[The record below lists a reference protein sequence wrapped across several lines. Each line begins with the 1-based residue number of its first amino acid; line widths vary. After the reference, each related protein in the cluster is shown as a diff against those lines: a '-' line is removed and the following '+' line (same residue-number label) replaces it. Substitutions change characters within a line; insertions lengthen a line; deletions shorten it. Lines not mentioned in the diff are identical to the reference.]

1 MRNVSTRE
9 FKAVVMVES
18 TREEQLL
25 RSSPLFG
32 GMDGASARSLI
43 ALMTR
48 REMVKGDVL
57 FNEGDNGH
65 ALYVVVKGKVKMA
78 RTARDGRENLL
89 GLLGVGDML
98 GELSVFDPGP
108 RMSRAHAVEESVV
121 YELPKEILDDWLDD
135 HLEMSRHLM
144 RALAQRIRR
153 ISNTMADLVFSDV
166 PGRVAK
172 AILDLGHRFGR
183 MERGHVTVRHGLTQ
197 EELAQL
203 VGASRE
209 TVNKALADFA
219 SRGWIDVHIGSVEV
233 YEPERLRARSR

>member
-1 MRNVSTRE
+1 MAREVTMEVS
-9 FKAVVMVES
+9 
-18 TREEQLL
+18 REEQLL
-25 RSSPLFG
+25 RSAPLFG
-32 GMDGASARSLI
+32 GMDATSARSLI
-43 ALMTR
+43 SQMER
-48 REMVKGDVL
+48 RELAKGATL
-57 FNEGDNGH
+57 FNEGDEGQ
-65 ALYVVVKGKVKMA
+65 ALFIVVKGKVKLA

-89 GLLGVGDML
+89 ALLGVGDML

-108 RMSRAHAVEESVV
+108 RMARAHAVEESVV
-121 YELPKEILDDWLDD
+121 FELPKDVLDEWLDD
-135 HLEMSRHLM
+135 HLEMSRHIM

-153 ISNTMADLVFSDV
+153 ASNTMADLVFSDV

-183 MERGHVTVRHGLTQ
+183 MERGHVVVRHGLTQ

-219 SRGWIDVHIGSVEV
+219 SRGWIDVHIGAVEV

>member
-1 MRNVSTRE
+1 MPDATQTPASVL
-9 FKAVVMVES
+9 
-18 TREEQLL
+18 REEQLL
-25 RSSPLFG
+25 RTSPLFG
-32 GMDGASARSLI
+32 GMDAANARSLI
-43 ALMTR
+43 SQMIR
-48 REMVKGDVL
+48 RELSKGETI
-57 FNEGDNGH
+57 FNEGDDGE
-65 ALYVVVKGKVKMA
+65 AMWVIVKGKIKLA

-89 GLLGVGDML
+89 ALLGVGDMV

-108 RMSRAHAVEESVV
+108 RLSRAHAVEDSIV
-121 YELPKEILDDWLDD
+121 YELPKATLDAWLDE
-135 HLEMSRHLM
+135 HLDMSRHLL

-153 ISNTMADLVFSDV
+153 TSNSMADLVFSDV

-219 SRGWIDVHIGSVEV
+219 SRGWIDVHIGAVEV

>member
-1 MRNVSTRE
+1 MPE
-9 FKAVVMVES
+9 AG
-18 TREEQLL
+18 REEQLL

-32 GMDGASARSLI
+32 GMDAATARSLI
-43 ALMTR
+43 SQMRR
-48 REMVKGDVL
+48 RELSRGDNL
-57 FNEGDNGH
+57 FVEGDDGH
-65 ALYVVVKGKVKMA
+65 ALYVVVKGKVKLA

-89 GLLGVGDML
+89 ALVGVGDML

-108 RMSRAHAVEESVV
+108 RLSRAHAVEDTIV
-121 YELPKEILDDWLDD
+121 YELPKQVLDVWLDD
-135 HLEMSRHLM
+135 HLEMSRHML

-153 ISNTMADLVFSDV
+153 QSNTMADLVFSDV

-219 SRGWIDVHIGSVEV
+219 SRGWIDVHIGAVEV

>member
-1 MRNVSTRE
+1 
-9 FKAVVMVES
+9 MVES
-18 TREEQLL
+18 AREEQLL

-32 GMDGASARSLI
+32 GMDVTTARSLI
-43 ALMTR
+43 VNMRRLELSRGEAL
-48 REMVKGDVL
+48 
-57 FNEGDNGH
+57 FSEGDDGN
-65 ALYVVVKGKVKMA
+65 ALYVIVKGKVKLA

-108 RMSRAHAVEESVV
+108 RLSRAHVVEDSVV
-121 YELPKEILDDWLDD
+121 YELPKAVLDAWLDD

-153 ISNTMADLVFSDV
+153 LSNTMADLVFSDV

-219 SRGWIDVHIGSVEV
+219 SRGWIDVHIGAVEV

>member
-1 MRNVSTRE
+1 M
-9 FKAVVMVES
+9 ADAA
-18 TREEQLL
+18 REEQLL

-32 GMDGASARSLI
+32 GMDQPTARSLVGQ
-43 ALMTR
+43 MKR
-48 REMVKGDVL
+48 RELARGETI
-57 FNEGDNGH
+57 FNEGDDGH
-65 ALYVVVKGKVKMA
+65 ALYVVVKGKIKLA

-89 GLLGVGDML
+89 ALLGVGDML

-108 RMSRAHAVEESVV
+108 RLSRAHAVEDSIV
-121 YELPKEILDDWLDD
+121 YELPKSVLDVWLDD
-135 HLEMSRHLM
+135 HLEMSRHML

-153 ISNTMADLVFSDV
+153 MSNTMADLVFSDV

-183 MERGHVTVRHGLTQ
+183 MERGHITVRHGLTQ

>member
-1 MRNVSTRE
+1 MLE
-9 FKAVVMVES
+9 PA
-18 TREEQLL
+18 REEQLL

-32 GMDGASARSLI
+32 GMDAQTARSLVDQ
-43 ALMTR
+43 MTR
-48 REMVKGDVL
+48 RELSRGETI
-57 FNEGDNGH
+57 FNEGDDGH
-65 ALYVVVKGKVKMA
+65 ALYIVVRGKVKLA

-89 GLLGVGDML
+89 ALLGVGDML

-108 RMSRAHAVEESVV
+108 RLSRAHAVEDSVV
-121 YELPKEILDDWLDD
+121 YELPKQVLDVWLDD
-135 HLEMSRHLM
+135 HLEMSRYML

-153 ISNTMADLVFSDV
+153 MSNTMADLVFSDV

-219 SRGWIDVHIGSVEV
+219 SRGWIDVHIGAVEV

>member
-1 MRNVSTRE
+1 MG
-9 FKAVVMVES
+9 ES
-18 TREEQLL
+18 PREEQLL

-43 ALMTR
+43 TMMKRL
-48 REMVKGDVL
+48 ELVKGDVL
-57 FNEGDNGH
+57 FNEGDDGH
-65 ALYVVVKGKVKMA
+65 ALYVIVKGKVKMA

-108 RMSRAHAVEESVV
+108 RLSRAHAVEESVV
-121 YELPKEILDDWLDD
+121 YELPKEVLDVWLDD

-219 SRGWIDVHIGSVEV
+219 ARGWIDVHIGSVEV
-233 YEPERLRARSR
+233 FEPERLRARSR

>member
-1 MRNVSTRE
+1 
-9 FKAVVMVES
+9 MVENP
-18 TREEQLL
+18 REEQLL

-32 GMDGASARSLI
+32 GMDAASARSLI

-57 FNEGDNGH
+57 FNEGDDGH
-65 ALYVVVKGKVKMA
+65 ALYVLVKGKVKMA

-121 YELPKEILDDWLDD
+121 YELPKEILDEWLDD

>member
-1 MRNVSTRE
+1 MLET
-9 FKAVVMVES
+9 

-25 RSSPLFG
+25 RSSPLFR
-32 GMDGASARSLI
+32 GMDAENARSLI
-43 ALMTR
+43 SKMR
-48 REMVKGDVL
+48 RIELACGETI
-57 FNEGDNGH
+57 FHEGDGGQ
-65 ALYVVVKGKVKMA
+65 ALYIVVKGKVKLT

-89 GLLGVGDML
+89 ALLGVGDML

-108 RMSRAHAVEESVV
+108 RLSRAHAVEDSIV
-121 YELPKEILDDWLDD
+121 YELPTAMLDPWLDD
-135 HLEMSRHLM
+135 NLEMSRYML

-153 ISNTMADLVFSDV
+153 TSNTMADRVFSDV

-209 TVNKALADFA
+209 TVNKALADFGA
-219 SRGWIDVHIGSVEV
+219 RGWIDVRICSVEV

>member
-1 MRNVSTRE
+1 
-9 FKAVVMVES
+9 
-18 TREEQLL
+18 
-25 RSSPLFG
+25 
-32 GMDGASARSLI
+32 MDGESARSLI

-57 FNEGDNGH
+57 FNEGDEGH
-65 ALYVVVKGKVKMA
+65 ALYVLVKGKIKMA

-89 GLLGVGDML
+89 GLLGVGDMV

-108 RMSRAHAVEESVV
+108 RMSRAHAVEESIV
-121 YELPKEILDDWLDD
+121 YELPKEILDEWLDD

-153 ISNTMADLVFSDV
+153 ISNNMADLVFSDV

>member
-1 MRNVSTRE
+1 MP
-9 FKAVVMVES
+9 ES
-18 TREEQLL
+18 SREEQLL

-32 GMDGASARSLI
+32 GMDSESARSLI
-43 ALMTR
+43 SKMTR
-48 REMVKGDVL
+48 IELTRGETI
-57 FNEGDNGH
+57 FNEGDEGQ
-65 ALYVVVKGKVKMA
+65 ALYIVVRGKVKLA

-89 GLLGVGDML
+89 ALLGVGDML

-108 RMSRAHAVEESVV
+108 RLSRAHAVEDSIV
-121 YELPKEILDDWLDD
+121 YELPKAVLDPWLDD
-135 HLEMSRHLM
+135 HLEMSRHML

-153 ISNTMADLVFSDV
+153 TSNTMADLVFSDV

-219 SRGWIDVHIGSVEV
+219 ARGWIDVRIGSVEV

>member
-1 MRNVSTRE
+1 MPQSPRE
-9 FKAVVMVES
+9 V
-18 TREEQLL
+18 QLL

-32 GMDGASARSLI
+32 GMDADSARSLI
-43 ALMTR
+43 DQMTR
-48 REMVKGDVL
+48 IELNRGEVV
-57 FNEGDNGH
+57 FNEGDEGQ
-65 ALYVVVKGKVKMA
+65 AMYIIVKGKVKLA

-89 GLLGVGDML
+89 GLLGVGDMM

-108 RMSRAHAVEESVV
+108 RVSRAHAVEDSVV
-121 YELPKEILDDWLDD
+121 YELPKAVLDRWLDD
-135 HLEMSRHLM
+135 HLEMSRHLL

-153 ISNTMADLVFSDV
+153 LSNSMADLVFSDV

-209 TVNKALADFA
+209 TVNKALAEFA
-219 SRGWIDVHIGSVEV
+219 SRGWIDVHIGAVDV

>member
-1 MRNVSTRE
+1 MG
-9 FKAVVMVES
+9 ES
-18 TREEQLL
+18 PREEQLL

-32 GMDGASARSLI
+32 GMDGESARSLI

-57 FNEGDNGH
+57 FNEGDEGH
-65 ALYVVVKGKVKMA
+65 ALYVLVKGKIKMA

-89 GLLGVGDML
+89 GLLGVGDMV

-108 RMSRAHAVEESVV
+108 RMSRAHAVEESIV
-121 YELPKEILDDWLDD
+121 YELPKEILDEWLDD

-153 ISNTMADLVFSDV
+153 ISNNMADLVFSDV

>member
-1 MRNVSTRE
+1 
-9 FKAVVMVES
+9 MVENP
-18 TREEQLL
+18 REEQLL

-32 GMDGASARSLI
+32 GMDAASSRSLI
-43 ALMTR
+43 SLMTR
-48 REMVKGDVL
+48 REMSKGDVL
-57 FNEGDNGH
+57 FNEGDDGH
-65 ALYVVVKGKVKMA
+65 ALYVLVKGKVKMA

-108 RMSRAHAVEESVV
+108 RMSRAHVVEDSVV
-121 YELPKEILDDWLDD
+121 YELPKEILDEWLDD
-135 HLEMSRHLM
+135 HIEMSRHLM

-153 ISNTMADLVFSDV
+153 ISNTMAELVFSDV

>member
-1 MRNVSTRE
+1 M
-9 FKAVVMVES
+9 AES
-18 TREEQLL
+18 PREEQLL

-32 GMDGASARSLI
+32 GMDSDSARSLI
-43 ALMTR
+43 AMMTR
-48 REMVKGDVL
+48 MELTRGDTI
-57 FNEGDNGH
+57 FNEGDDGQ
-65 ALYVVVKGKVKMA
+65 ALYIVVRGKVKLA

-89 GLLGVGDML
+89 ALLGVGDML

-108 RMSRAHAVEESVV
+108 RLSRAHAVEDSIV
-121 YELPKEILDDWLDD
+121 YELPKAVLDPWLDE
-135 HLEMSRHLM
+135 HLEMSRHML

-183 MERGHVTVRHGLTQ
+183 MERGHVAVRHGLTQ

-219 SRGWIDVHIGSVEV
+219 ARGWIDVRIGSVEV

>member
-1 MRNVSTRE
+1 M
-9 FKAVVMVES
+9 ADAA
-18 TREEQLL
+18 REEQLL

-32 GMDGASARSLI
+32 GMDQATARSLVGQ
-43 ALMTR
+43 MKR
-48 REMVKGDVL
+48 RELSRGETI
-57 FNEGDNGH
+57 FNEGDDGH
-65 ALYVVVKGKVKMA
+65 ALYVVVKGKIKLA

-89 GLLGVGDML
+89 ALLGVGDML

-108 RMSRAHAVEESVV
+108 RLSRAHAVEDSIV
-121 YELPKEILDDWLDD
+121 YELPKSVLDVWLDD
-135 HLEMSRHLM
+135 HLEMSRHML

-153 ISNTMADLVFSDV
+153 MSNTMADLVFSDV

-219 SRGWIDVHIGSVEV
+219 SRGWIDVHIGAVEV

>member
-1 MRNVSTRE
+1 M
-9 FKAVVMVES
+9 ADAA
-18 TREEQLL
+18 REEQLL

-32 GMDGASARSLI
+32 GMDATSARSLI
-43 ALMTR
+43 AQMRR
-48 REMVKGDVL
+48 RELAKGDTI
-57 FNEGDNGH
+57 FHEGDDGH
-65 ALYVVVKGKVKMA
+65 ALYVVVKGKVKLA

-89 GLLGVGDML
+89 ALLGVGDMV

-108 RMSRAHAVEESVV
+108 RLSRAHAVEETVV
-121 YELPKEILDDWLDD
+121 FELPKAVLDEWLDD
-135 HLEMSRHLM
+135 HLEMSRHLL

-153 ISNTMADLVFSDV
+153 QSLSMADLVFSDV

-219 SRGWIDVHIGSVEV
+219 SRGWIDVHIGAVEV
-233 YEPERLRARSR
+233 CEPDRLRARSR

>member
-1 MRNVSTRE
+1 MPEAPQNGRNP
-9 FKAVVMVES
+9 
-18 TREEQLL
+18 REEQLL

-32 GMDGASARSLI
+32 GMDTASARSLI
-43 ALMTR
+43 EQMTR
-48 REMVKGDVL
+48 REFAKGETI
-57 FNEGDNGH
+57 FTEGSEGH
-65 ALYVVVKGKVKMA
+65 AMYVVVRGKVKLA

-89 GLLGVGDML
+89 GLMGVGDMV

-108 RMSRAHAVEESVV
+108 RLSRAHVVEESVL
-121 YELPKEILDDWLDD
+121 YELPKEVLDAWLDE
-135 HLEMSRHLM
+135 HLDMSRHLL

-153 ISNTMADLVFSDV
+153 TTNTMADLVFSDV

>member
-1 MRNVSTRE
+1 MPDP
-9 FKAVVMVES
+9 A
-18 TREEQLL
+18 REEQLL

-32 GMDGASARSLI
+32 GMDAVNARSLI
-43 ALMTR
+43 ATMTR
-48 REMVKGDVL
+48 IELARGETI
-57 FNEGDNGH
+57 FNEGDEGR
-65 ALYVVVKGKVKMA
+65 ALFVIVRGKVKLA

-89 GLLGVGDML
+89 ALLGVGDMV

-108 RMSRAHAVEESVV
+108 RLARAHAVEDSII
-121 YELPKEILDDWLDD
+121 YELPKATLDVWLDD
-135 HLEMSRHLM
+135 HLEMSRHML

-153 ISNTMADLVFSDV
+153 TSNTMADLVFSDV

-183 MERGHVTVRHGLTQ
+183 MDRGHITVRHGLTQ

>member
-1 MRNVSTRE
+1 MGAPVG
-9 FKAVVMVES
+9 ES
-18 TREEQLL
+18 PREEQLL

-43 ALMTR
+43 AMMTR
-48 REMVKGDVL
+48 MELHKGDVI
-57 FNEGDNGH
+57 FNEGDDGH
-65 ALYVVVKGKVKMA
+65 ALYVIVKGKVKMA

-108 RMSRAHAVEESVV
+108 RLSRAHAVEDSVI
-121 YELPKEILDDWLDD
+121 YELPKDVLDAWLDD

-219 SRGWIDVHIGSVEV
+219 SRGWIDVHIGAVEV

>member
-1 MRNVSTRE
+1 MG
-9 FKAVVMVES
+9 ES
-18 TREEQLL
+18 PREEQLL

-43 ALMTR
+43 AMMTR
-48 REMVKGDVL
+48 MELHKGDVI
-57 FNEGDNGH
+57 FNEGDDGH
-65 ALYVVVKGKVKMA
+65 ALYVIVKGKVKMA

-108 RMSRAHAVEESVV
+108 RLSRAHAVEDSVI
-121 YELPKEILDDWLDD
+121 YELPKDVLDAWLDD

-219 SRGWIDVHIGSVEV
+219 SRGWIDVHIGAVEV

>member
-1 MRNVSTRE
+1 M
-9 FKAVVMVES
+9 ADAA
-18 TREEQLL
+18 REEQLL

-32 GMDGASARSLI
+32 GMDQATARSLVGQ
-43 ALMTR
+43 MKR
-48 REMVKGDVL
+48 RELARGETI
-57 FNEGDNGH
+57 FNEGDDGH
-65 ALYVVVKGKVKMA
+65 ALYVVVKGKIKLA

-89 GLLGVGDML
+89 ALLGVGDML

-108 RMSRAHAVEESVV
+108 RLSRAHAVEDSIV
-121 YELPKEILDDWLDD
+121 YELPKSVLDVWLDD
-135 HLEMSRHLM
+135 HLEMSRHML

-153 ISNTMADLVFSDV
+153 MSNTMADLVFSDV

-219 SRGWIDVHIGSVEV
+219 SRGWIDVHIGAVEV

>member
-1 MRNVSTRE
+1 MP
-9 FKAVVMVES
+9 ES
-18 TREEQLL
+18 QREEQLL

-43 ALMTR
+43 AMMKRIELS
-48 REMVKGDVL
+48 KGDVI
-57 FNEGDNGH
+57 FNEGDEGH
-65 ALYVVVKGKVKMA
+65 ALYVIVKGKVKMA

-108 RMSRAHAVEESVV
+108 RLSRAHAVEESVV
-121 YELPKEILDDWLDD
+121 YELPKAVLDEWLDD

>member
-1 MRNVSTRE
+1 MLENP
-9 FKAVVMVES
+9 
-18 TREEQLL
+18 REEQLL
-25 RSSPLFG
+25 RSAAIFG
-32 GMDGASARSLI
+32 GMEPENARSLI
-43 ALMTR
+43 AMMNR
-48 REMVKGDVL
+48 REVSKGETI
-57 FNEGDNGH
+57 FNEGDQGD
-65 ALYVVVKGKVKMA
+65 AMYIIVRGKVKLA

-89 GLLGVGDML
+89 ALLGVGDMF
-98 GELSVFDPGP
+98 GELSVFDPGA
-108 RMSRAHAVEESVV
+108 RMSRAHAVEDSIIF
-121 YELPKEILDDWLDD
+121 ELPKETLDGWLDD
-135 HLEMSRHLM
+135 HLEMSRYML

-153 ISNTMADLVFSDV
+153 TSNTMADLIFSDV

-219 SRGWIDVHIGSVEV
+219 SRGWIDVHIGAVEV

>member
-1 MRNVSTRE
+1 MG
-9 FKAVVMVES
+9 ES
-18 TREEQLL
+18 PREEQLL

-32 GMDGASARSLI
+32 GMDGNSARSLI
-43 ALMTR
+43 ARMNRMELI
-48 REMVKGDVL
+48 KGDVI
-57 FNEGDNGH
+57 FNEGDGGH
-65 ALYVVVKGKVKMA
+65 ALYVIVKGKVKMA

-108 RMSRAHAVEESVV
+108 RLSRAHAVEDSVV
-121 YELPKEILDDWLDD
+121 YELPKAILDEWLDD
-135 HLEMSRHLM
+135 NLAMSRHLM

-219 SRGWIDVHIGSVEV
+219 ARGWIDVHIGAVEV

>member
-1 MRNVSTRE
+1 MGKS
-9 FKAVVMVES
+9 A
-18 TREEQLL
+18 REEQLL

-32 GMDGASARSLI
+32 GMDAESARSLI
-43 ALMTR
+43 RLMTR
-48 REMVKGDVL
+48 REMIKGDVL
-57 FNEGDNGH
+57 FNEGDDGH
-65 ALYVVVKGKVKMA
+65 ALYVIVKGKVKMA

-121 YELPKEILDDWLDD
+121 FELPKEILDEWLDD

>member
-1 MRNVSTRE
+1 MPEIS
-9 FKAVVMVES
+9 
-18 TREEQLL
+18 REEQLL
-25 RSSPLFG
+25 RSATLFG
-32 GMDGASARSLI
+32 GMDAESVRSLVS
-43 ALMTR
+43 AMTR
-48 REMVKGDVL
+48 REYVKGETI
-57 FNEGDNGH
+57 FREGDDGQ
-65 ALYVVVKGKVKMA
+65 AMYIIVKGKVKLA

-89 GLLGVGDML
+89 ALLGAGDMF

-108 RMSRAHAVEESVV
+108 RLSRAHAVDDSIV
-121 YELPKEILDDWLDD
+121 YELPKPVLDSWLED
-135 HLEMSRHLM
+135 HLEMSRHML

-153 ISNTMADLVFSDV
+153 TSNTMADLIFSDV

-219 SRGWIDVHIGSVEV
+219 SRGWIDVHIGAVEV

>member
-1 MRNVSTRE
+1 MPDIS
-9 FKAVVMVES
+9 
-18 TREEQLL
+18 REEQLL
-25 RSSPLFG
+25 RSAPLFG
-32 GMDGASARSLI
+32 GMDADSARSLVTSMI
-43 ALMTR
+43 R
-48 REMVKGDVL
+48 REFSKGETI
-57 FNEGDNGH
+57 FREGEDGQ
-65 ALYVVVKGKVKMA
+65 AMYVVVKGKVKLA

-89 GLLGVGDML
+89 ALMGVGDMF

-108 RMSRAHAVEESVV
+108 RLSRAHAVEDTVV
-121 YELPKEILDDWLDD
+121 YELPKHILDSWLDD
-135 HLEMSRHLM
+135 HLEMSRHML

-153 ISNTMADLVFSDV
+153 TSNTMADLIFSDV

-219 SRGWIDVHIGSVEV
+219 SRGWIDVHIGAVEV

>member
-1 MRNVSTRE
+1 MG
-9 FKAVVMVES
+9 ES
-18 TREEQLL
+18 PREEQLL

-32 GMDGASARSLI
+32 GMDGNSARSLI
-43 ALMTR
+43 AMMTR
-48 REMVKGDVL
+48 TELAKGDVI
-57 FNEGDNGH
+57 FNEGDEGH
-65 ALYVVVKGKVKMA
+65 ALYVIVKGKVKMA

-108 RMSRAHAVEESVV
+108 RLSRAHAVEDSVI
-121 YELPKEILDDWLDD
+121 YELPKEVLDEWLDD
-135 HLEMSRHLM
+135 HLEMSRHLL

>member
-1 MRNVSTRE
+1 MAKSP
-9 FKAVVMVES
+9 
-18 TREEQLL
+18 REEQLL

-32 GMDGASARSLI
+32 GMDAESARSLI
-43 ALMTR
+43 RLMTR
-48 REMVKGDVL
+48 REMIKGDVL
-57 FNEGDNGH
+57 FNEGDDGH

-121 YELPKEILDDWLDD
+121 YELPKEILDVWLDD

>member
-1 MRNVSTRE
+1 MP
-9 FKAVVMVES
+9 ES
-18 TREEQLL
+18 AREEQLL

-32 GMDGASARSLI
+32 GMDVANARSLI
-43 ALMTR
+43 ALMNR
-48 REMVKGDVL
+48 REVMRGDII
-57 FNEGDNGH
+57 FNEGEDGA
-65 ALYVVVKGKVKMA
+65 ALYVIVKGKIKLA

-89 GLLGVGDML
+89 SLLGVGDML

-108 RMSRAHAVEESVV
+108 RMSRARVVEDTIV
-121 YELPKEILDDWLDD
+121 YELSKQDLDAWLSD
-135 HLEMSRHLM
+135 HLEMSTHMLRT
-144 RALAQRIRR
+144 LAQRVRR
-153 ISNTMADLVFSDV
+153 ATNNLADLVFSDV

>member
-1 MRNVSTRE
+1 MP
-9 FKAVVMVES
+9 ES
-18 TREEQLL
+18 AREEQLL

-32 GMDGASARSLI
+32 GMDVTNARSLI
-43 ALMTR
+43 ATMTR
-48 REMVKGDVL
+48 RELQRGDVI
-57 FNEGDNGH
+57 FNEGDDGA
-65 ALYVVVKGKVKMA
+65 ALYVIVKGKVKLA
-78 RTARDGRENLL
+78 RTARDGRQNLL
-89 GLLGVGDML
+89 ALMGVGDMV

-108 RMSRAHAVEESVV
+108 RLSRALAVEDSVV
-121 YELPKEILDDWLDD
+121 YELPKEVLDVWLDD
-135 HLEMSRHLM
+135 HLDMSKHLL

-153 ISNTMADLVFSDV
+153 TTNTMADLVFSDV

-203 VGASRE
+203 TGASRE

-219 SRGWIDVHIGSVEV
+219 ARGWIDVHIGSVEV

>member
-1 MRNVSTRE
+1 MPD
-9 FKAVVMVES
+9 AA
-18 TREEQLL
+18 REEQLL
-25 RSSPLFG
+25 RSAPLFG
-32 GMDGASARSLI
+32 GMDADNARSLVT
-43 ALMTR
+43 AMTR
-48 REMVKGDVL
+48 CEFAKGETI
-57 FNEGDNGH
+57 FREGDDGQ
-65 ALYVVVKGKVKMA
+65 AMYIIVKGKVKLA

-89 GLLGVGDML
+89 ALLGVGDMF

-108 RMSRAHAVEESVV
+108 RLSRAHAVESTVV
-121 YELPKEILDDWLDD
+121 YELPKEVLDEWLDS
-135 HLEMSRHLM
+135 HLEMSRHML

-153 ISNTMADLVFSDV
+153 TSNTMADLIFSDV

-219 SRGWIDVHIGSVEV
+219 SRGWIDVHIGAVEV

>member
-1 MRNVSTRE
+1 MLREHIARMHRENFGVYGAPKIWAQLNREGHHVARCTVERLMRDLGLRG
-9 FKAVVMVES
+9 AV
-18 TREEQLL
+18 R
-25 RSSPLFG
+25 
-32 GMDGASARSLI
+32 
-43 ALMTR
+43 
-48 REMVKGDVL
+48 
-57 FNEGDNGH
+57 
-65 ALYVVVKGKVKMA
+65 GKVKLA

-89 GLLGVGDML
+89 ALLGVGDMF

-108 RMSRAHAVEESVV
+108 RVSRAHAVEASVV
-121 YELPKEILDDWLDD
+121 YELPKETLDLWLDD
-135 HLEMSRHLM
+135 HLDMSRHML

-153 ISNTMADLVFSDV
+153 TSNSMADLIFSDV

-219 SRGWIDVHIGSVEV
+219 SRGWIDVHIGAVEV

>member
-1 MRNVSTRE
+1 
-9 FKAVVMVES
+9 MVES
-18 TREEQLL
+18 PREEQLL

-43 ALMTR
+43 TMMNRL
-48 REMVKGDVL
+48 ELVKGDVL
-57 FNEGDNGH
+57 FNEGDDGH
-65 ALYVVVKGKVKMA
+65 ALYVIVKGKVKMA

-108 RMSRAHAVEESVV
+108 RLSRAHAVEESVV
-121 YELPKEILDDWLDD
+121 YELPKEVLDVWLDD

-233 YEPERLRARSR
+233 FEPERLRARSR